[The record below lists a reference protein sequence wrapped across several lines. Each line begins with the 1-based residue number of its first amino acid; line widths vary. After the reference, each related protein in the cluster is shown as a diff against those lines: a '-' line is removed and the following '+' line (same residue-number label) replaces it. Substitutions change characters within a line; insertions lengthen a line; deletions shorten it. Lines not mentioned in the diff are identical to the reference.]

1 MYTIIKKR
9 KEKLVYCGE
18 SCEGIDLAEHLTYSV
33 QYTSRV
39 HTFYV
44 YCVTVVCVN
53 YLWIIDAI
61 AAGKATNERRGAA
74 SWALS
79 KHN

>member
-33 QYTSRV
+33 QYASRV

-61 AAGKATNERRGAA
+61 AAGLRVRQFAEFAPGRDGA
-74 SWALS
+74 
-79 KHN
+79 